1 MTNHQLFDKS
11 NMAGATS
18 GAGTAHLSRFTT
30 GYFVGFALLNLR
42 VSMWC
47 FVRHCFFLF
56 MLGIVVLDL
65 LQFTASD
72 YPCILPLSLIN
83 ANQRLIRTCAVHLV
97 INCVFII

>member
-1 MTNHQLFDKS
+1 MEQVHHRLFCRVRVAQS
-11 NMAGATS
+11 S
-18 GAGTAHLSRFTT
+18 GFYVVFSE
-30 GYFVGFALLNLR
+30 AL
-42 VSMWC
+42 
-47 FVRHCFFLF
+47 FFSF